1 MICKILLLNINLLG
15 NNFFMKNIKVRF
27 AVFCLLVIAVVA
39 LPVQSPVFK
48 KNYDNFTTYYFF
60 AKTINHKNPNAKYV
74 KNGNAYVVS
83 CKFEDAKEVKNG
95 LFDVLGESIKVKN
108 YSQTTKNDILK
119 RFENLVV
126 SMQFV
131 DKYVVLQCY
140 DKSLENYLIVDGKK
154 VNIQI
159 ALTDAEINIGYP
171 LILNGF

>member
-1 MICKILLLNINLLG
+1 
-15 NNFFMKNIKVRF
+15 
-27 AVFCLLVIAVVA
+27 
-39 LPVQSPVFK
+39 
-48 KNYDNFTTYYFF
+48 
-60 AKTINHKNPNAKYV
+60 
-74 KNGNAYVVS
+74 
-83 CKFEDAKEVKNG
+83 
-95 LFDVLGESIKVKN
+95 N

-140 DKSLENYLIVDGKK
+140 DKSLENYLLVDGKK